1 MSLLSKLRLVTVDV
15 TGTLIAYKGELGD
28 YYCMAAKSIGLP
40 CLATDF
46 LLHSKKRKIKQI
58 SRLLLVLISC
68 PRQCILKI
76 ELYICSFVKW
86 SKGKQKKKV
95 NNLVLFDKSTYD
107 KLLSEAPKYKLITP
121 SVLSDRLREAVDDL
135 MVDTHE
141 LGGSAVVV
149 DRATPKENDYRPISR
164 VPHCGGGGGGLGG
177 G

>member
-1 MSLLSKLRLVTVDV
+1 
-15 TGTLIAYKGELGD
+15 
-28 YYCMAAKSIGLP
+28 MAQQ
-40 CLATDF
+40 
-46 LLHSKKRKIKQI
+46 LLHYSGCRDFVSYSNII
-58 SRLLLVLISC
+58 SYNPINNRLLLVLISC

-76 ELYICSFVKW
+76 ELYVCSFVKW

-135 MVDTHE
+135 MVDTLE
-141 LGGSAVVV
+141 LGGSVVVV
-149 DRATPKENDYRPISR
+149 DRATPKPISR
-164 VPHCGGGGGGLGG
+164 VPHGGARGGGGLGG